1 MERVAVAAK
10 VSPGTVTF
18 HFASKEAL
26 LLAALDHLA
35 VEFDSARRGA
45 LVAVGDDPV
54 RALLALI
61 EVNFDPVISDRRK
74 IAVWYAFWG
83 EARARQ
89 EYMRRCGELDR
100 QHSDQQVELFRRV
113 ITTGGH
119 VHLDAE
125 AVAFG
130 LVGLMEGLWE
140 DLLVEGRRFDRGRA
154 KWLCR
159 TYLTGLFPE
168 ELRRANVGGA
178 EGGRT

>member
-1 MERVAVAAK
+1 MAAPVAKLVVNQPSRSAERVPASRRRDRIIEATVATIARFGLSRTTMERVAVAAK

-45 LVAVGDDPV
+45 LAAVGDDPV

-89 EYMRRCGELDR
+89 EYMRPAASSIGSIPISRWSC
-100 QHSDQQVELFRRV
+100 SAASSPPAATSISMPRRWRS
-113 ITTGGH
+113 
-119 VHLDAE
+119 ASS
-125 AVAFG
+125 A
-130 LVGLMEGLWE
+130 
-140 DLLVEGRRFDRGRA
+140 
-154 KWLCR
+154 
-159 TYLTGLFPE
+159 
-168 ELRRANVGGA
+168 
-178 EGGRT
+178 